1 MLRVIPDLQG
11 ELIRAAGYQPQALHL
26 DGSTSPTTV
35 LLDPLVEP
43 LPFARAAQRW
53 RQHPDSVLLQGYVRR
68 VSDGEAI
75 AGAELRID
83 GHTARSGANGY
94 FELELPAAAHAAQ
107 ARVALDVSAA
117 GYVHHRRE
125 GLVLVAGVQR
135 LLVALGAGVGVRSV
149 QSIGALDRG
158 DRAVDEDALASAT
171 LPRTVTPESLLLAP
185 AMPPPATI
193 RVGFADAACTQSCC
207 TNACTHTCTLS
218 LETYV
223 KRGLDSEWI
232 ASWNAQSLRAGSVA
246 YRSYGAWR
254 VANPIRTQFDI
265 CSSACCQVN
274 DAGTSSS
281 TDAAVARTP
290 GILLTR
296 NGSDAASAEYSAENN
311 SWDDPNDGL
320 SCSNVDLSCGNGFA
334 GSPSAGW
341 PCLSDAVSINRG
353 CFGHGRGMSQWGTQR
368 WALQPKAWP
377 WIVDHY
383 FNDSGTGGGLRTAVM
398 SSPLLLADLAAQ
410 PAVLAP
416 GSSFQILANASNAAG
431 AAHSRLLIGASLYRA
446 GVGYL
451 DDSAHDAALALA
463 PGTTAITRMFDV
475 PPSSLDGSYDL
486 LLSLYLDV
494 DENGIISSEDLA
506 LAMARSNGAITI
518 QTPPLF
524 DGFADGFEG
533 APRPAH

>member
-1 MLRVIPDLQG
+1 M
-11 ELIRAAGYQPQALHL
+11 
-26 DGSTSPTTV
+26 
-35 LLDPLVEP
+35 EP

-53 RQHPDSVLLQGYVRR
+53 RQHPDAVLLQGYVRR

-75 AGAELRID
+75 VGAELRID
-83 GHTARSGANGY
+83 GHTARSGADGY
-94 FELELPAAAHAAQ
+94 FELDLPAAAHAAQ

-117 GYVHHRRE
+117 GYARHRRD

-135 LLVALGAGVGVRSV
+135 LLVALGPGVGVRSV
-149 QSIGALDRG
+149 QTIGALDRG
-158 DRAVDEDALASAT
+158 DRAVDEDALATAAP
-171 LPRTVTPESLLLAP
+171 PRTVTPAGLLLAP
-185 AMPPPATI
+185 TMLPPATI

-207 TNACTHTCTLS
+207 TNACSNTCTLS

-246 YRSYGAWR
+246 YRGYGAWR
-254 VANPIRTQFDI
+254 VANPIRSNFDI

-281 TDAAVARTP
+281 TDAAAARTP

-320 SCSNVDLSCGNGFA
+320 SCSNEDLSCGNGFA

-341 PCLSDAVSINRG
+341 PCLSDAVSINKG

-377 WIVDHY
+377 WMVDHY
-383 FNDSGTGGGLRTAVM
+383 FNDNGTGSGLRTAVM

-416 GSSFQILANASNAAG
+416 GSSFQILANASNSAG
-431 AAHSRLLIGASLYRA
+431 ATHSRLLIGASLYRA

-463 PGTTAITRMFDV
+463 PGTTAITRTFDV
-475 PPSSLDGSYDL
+475 PPSSIDGSYDL

-494 DENGIISSEDLA
+494 DENGSISAADLA
-506 LAMARSNGAITI
+506 LALARINGAVTI
-518 QTPPLF
+518 QTPPVF
-524 DGFADGFEG
+524 DGFSEGFEDV
-533 APRPAH
+533 PRPVP